1 MKEAPYFSIKQNPS
15 LRLFSTARLG
25 IFCILRKAF
34 GRVHFSILYALNR
47 SSPILLFRFQCTS
60 ERDRSNC
67 TGPLL
72 LPLFSWNFL
81 NPFSTEAGNAV
92 ENILRNQI
100 FCRYKKGYHNPLSLL
115 PGYRKHKS
123 QGICPKLPLP
133 VEWMRVRMD
142 SSTEWL
148 FGYSH
153 PVQFRQPF
161 RQLWKGLLQTSL
173 AFFPETGG
181 INPRVYVRNFPCRL
195 NECVFVWTSPWNGPL
210 DIPVRSNAIYR
221 LARYE
226 KAYYTSP

>member
-67 TGPLL
+67 TGPLF

-142 SSTEWL
+142 ISMECF
-148 FGYSH
+148 FGYFR
-153 PVQFRQPF
+153 PVQCHLPF
-161 RQLWKGLLQTSL
+161 GQIWKGLLQISL
-173 AFFPETGG
+173 AFLPETGG
-181 INPRVYVRNFPCRL
+181 INSRAYVQNFSCRL
-195 NECVFVWTSPWNGPL
+195 NECMFVLTSPLYAPL
-210 DIPVRSNAIYR
+210 DISIRSNSVNRFAR
-221 LARYE
+221 LDWRIVLE
-226 KAYYTSP
+226 